1 LYRAAVVSTSPA
13 RTARAEHDHRGRL
26 GAGSWQR
33 DSRRP
38 TRQRGEDEESQS
50 ALTKYLNQR
59 IWDVNGIKV
68 QVDEFQSTEEA
79 GRPEN
84 PEDSRLWVRTVVGL
98 KAEVAKTTIKSG
110 VLELSDAT
118 KVNWYVHDP
127 ARVP

>member
-1 LYRAAVVSTSPA
+1 MQAAGNGTVVVLLGNEDAQHDA
-13 RTARAEHDHRGRL
+13 RNPE
-26 GAGSWQR
+26 
-33 DSRRP
+33 
-38 TRQRGEDEESQS
+38 RGEDEESQS